1 MVSIEASG
9 LFGGLSA
16 EEKERL
22 LSVAQLKLYPAQYEI
37 FRQGD
42 KGDALYVVAEGHVRI
57 TTELADG
64 QTSLLSRIGPGMF
77 FGEMAVVD
85 AEPRSATAIT
95 DEATSVYCIPSE
107 AFHQMLESSPQLAL
121 RMIREFS
128 HRMREGNRHYIEAVL
143 QAERLAM
150 VGRFARSIV
159 HDFKNPLNVIGLAAE
174 LTSIEKISL
183 SVRIHAASRIRKQ
196 VDRLTNMINELLEFT
211 RGNTSGKVVGSTNL
225 AHFVARVVDDI
236 GSEVAEKGIT
246 LVCVNPA
253 PDRFVL
259 LDPQRMTHV
268 FYNLITNAVEVMTE
282 GGGVRLHFREE
293 GGFIVIDVEDTG
305 PGIAP
310 EVVNRLFEPFATF
323 GKVQGT
329 GLGLSI
335 CKKIVD
341 DHGGDISCRNK
352 DDGSGAVFT
361 FTLPITENS

>member
-9 LFGGLSA
+9 LFGGLTA
-16 EEKERL
+16 DEKERL
-22 LSVAQLKLYPAQYEI
+22 RAVAQLKLYPAQHEI

-42 KGDALYVVAEGHVRI
+42 HGDGLYVVVEGSVRI

-64 QTSLLSRIGPGMF
+64 QTSLLSRIESGMF

-85 AEPRSATAIT
+85 AGPRSATAAT
-95 DEATSVYCIPSE
+95 DVATSVYFIPSE
-107 AFHQMLESSPQLAL
+107 AVHQMLDASPQLAL

-174 LTSIEKISL
+174 LTCLEKISM

-211 RGNTSGKVVGSTNL
+211 RGNTSAKVVGSTNL
-225 AHFVARVVDDI
+225 AEFVAKIMEDI
-236 GSEVAEKGIT
+236 GADAAEKGVT
-246 LVCVNPA
+246 LICANPA
-253 PDRFVL
+253 PSRFVL

-268 FYNLITNAVEVMTE
+268 FYNLINNAVEVMVN
-282 GGGVRLHFREE
+282 GGEVRLHFREE
-293 GGFIVIDVEDTG
+293 PGFVFIDVEDTG

-310 EVVNRLFEPFATF
+310 EVLNRLFEPFATF
-323 GKVQGT
+323 GKIQGT

-341 DHGGDISCRNK
+341 DHGGDISSRNK
-352 DDGSGAVFT
+352 EDGSGAVFT
-361 FTLPITENS
+361 FSLPISEGA